1 MVKHLVQWKRFIV
14 EYDNWERKK
23 NLENVKKVVAEFE
36 RRVNAKVR

>member
-1 MVKHLVQWKRFIV
+1 VQWKRFIV